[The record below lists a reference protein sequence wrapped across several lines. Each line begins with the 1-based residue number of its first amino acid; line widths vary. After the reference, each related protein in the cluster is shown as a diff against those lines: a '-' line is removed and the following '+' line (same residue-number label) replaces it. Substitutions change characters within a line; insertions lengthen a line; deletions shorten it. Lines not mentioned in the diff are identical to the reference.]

1 MHQIVVLLVL
11 MLTATLAQAQ
21 EVPKR
26 KSATPAQ
33 AEDLSKR
40 KSATP
45 AQAEELPKRKSGLWE
60 VKRSPTDAHPLQ
72 MCVEEKSDN
81 AFRFLAEGKHKEAC
95 KVDKF
100 AREGD
105 KWIVGATCTLA
116 NHKITAKTHA
126 VVTGK
131 FDSAY
136 KIESTST
143 FEQPVKEKTGT
154 SAVIEQRWTGPCKP
168 DQRPG
173 DVILADGRK
182 VNLVA
187 EAKVEGRKQRVEER
201 AGGKK
206 KKTTTPAA
214 TQ

>member
-1 MHQIVVLLVL
+1 MRQTVVLLVL
-11 MLTATLAQAQ
+11 MLAATL
-21 EVPKR
+21 
-26 KSATPAQ
+26 
-33 AEDLSKR
+33 
-40 KSATP
+40 

-60 VKRSPTDAHPLQ
+60 VKRTQGDANPLQ

-81 AFRFLAEGKHKEAC
+81 AFRFLAEGKHKESC

-105 KWIVGATCTLA
+105 KWIVDATCTLA
-116 NHKITAKTHA
+116 NHKTTAKTHA

-131 FDSAY
+131 FDTAY
-136 KIESTST
+136 KIESKST
-143 FEQPVKEKTGT
+143 FDQPVHGKTET
-154 SAVIEQRWTGPCKP
+154 SALIEQRWTGPCKP

-182 VNLVA
+182 VNLVD
-187 EAKVEGRKQRVEER
+187 EER
-201 AGGKK
+201 AEARVQSRQQSAEERKK
-206 KKTTTPAA
+206 KKSKTTPPA